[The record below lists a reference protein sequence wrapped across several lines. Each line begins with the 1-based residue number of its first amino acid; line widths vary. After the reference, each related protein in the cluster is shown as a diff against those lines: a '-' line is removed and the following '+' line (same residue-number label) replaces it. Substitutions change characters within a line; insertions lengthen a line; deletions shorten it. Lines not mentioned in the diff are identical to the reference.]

1 METAFLCWNLN
12 RKPLQQLVAELARSR
27 SVDVLILL
35 ECAIGIADLLLALN
49 EPGSA
54 EAIFYYAATPA
65 GSSDEIKIFTRFSTE
80 FLRPIQDARRLTIRH
95 LVLPARTDV
104 MLAVVHFR
112 SKLHWSD
119 TSQYFECTELGRTIA
134 DAERQVGHSQTV
146 LAGDLNMNPFE
157 AGVVAANGLNATMV
171 RSQALKQSRTVQDKE
186 YTFFYNPMWGHFG
199 DGELKPPGTYHNVS
213 NEHVTY
219 YWNIFDQVLVRPSL
233 VERLSRDGVEIVTS
247 VAGAS
252 LLTRN
257 GRPDKSVGS
266 DHLPLLFRLD
276 L

>member
-1 METAFLCWNLN
+1 MVTAFLCWNLN
-12 RKPLQQLVAELARSR
+12 RRPLQQLVAELARSR
-27 SVDVLILL
+27 NVDVLILL
-35 ECAIGIADLLLALN
+35 ECDIRIADLLLALN
-49 EPGSA
+49 RDAGS
-54 EAIFYYAATPA
+54 IFHYAANPA
-65 GSSDEIKIFTRFSTE
+65 GPSDEIKIFTRFSTE
-80 FLRPIQDARRLTIRH
+80 FLRPVQDAKRLTIRH

-104 MLAVVHFR
+104 ILAAVHFR

-119 TSQYFECTELGRTIA
+119 TSQYFECTELARTIA
-134 DAERQVGHSQTV
+134 DAEREVGHSQTI

-171 RSQALKQSRTVQDKE
+171 RRQALKQSRTVRDKD

-199 DGELKPPGTYHNVS
+199 DGELKPPGTYYNAS
-213 NEHVTY
+213 GEHVTY
-219 YWNIFDQVLVRPSL
+219 YWNIFDQVLVRPGL
-233 VERLSRDGVEIVTS
+233 VERLSRDGVEIVTN

-257 GRPDKSVGS
+257 SRPDRSVGS
-266 DHLPLLFRLD
+266 DRLPLLFRLD

>member
-1 METAFLCWNLN
+1 METVFLCWNLN
-12 RKPLQQLVAELARSR
+12 HRPLKQLVVDLARSR
-27 SVDVLILL
+27 NVDVLVLL

-49 EPGSA
+49 GGAKP
-54 EAIFYYAATPA
+54 IFHYAPNPA
-65 GSSDEIKIFTRFSTE
+65 GSWGTIKIFTRFPTE
-80 FLRPIQDARRLTIRH
+80 FLRPVQDARRFTIRH
-95 LVLPARTDV
+95 LVLPARAAV
-104 MLAVVHFR
+104 ILAVVHFR
-112 SKLHWSD
+112 SKLRWSD

-134 DAERQVGHSQTV
+134 EAERQVGHSQTV

-171 RSQALKQSRTVQDKE
+171 RGQALKQSRTVQDKE

-213 NEHVTY
+213 DEHVTY
-219 YWNIFDQVLVRPSL
+219 YWNIFDQVLIRPSL
-233 VERLSRDGVEIVTS
+233 VERLSRDGVEIVTDA
-247 VAGAS
+247 AGTS
-252 LLTRN
+252 LLARN